1 MQETR
6 AFRRSLIANKII
18 NIGLLR
24 LWAKK
29 KFELTLKTL
38 TQISRTKTQ
47 SYGFS
52 HVFFSSSNKKGTIF
66 VIFLF
71 IEFVNEVFI
80 DEIIVLE
87 SLPRR

>member
-29 KFELTLKTL
+29 NFELTLKTL

-52 HVFFSSSNKKGTIF
+52 HVYFLLRTKK
-66 VIFLF
+66 
-71 IEFVNEVFI
+71 
-80 DEIIVLE
+80 
-87 SLPRR
+87 

>member
-29 KFELTLKTL
+29 KNFELTLKTL

-52 HVFFSSSNKKGTIF
+52 HVYFLLRTKK
-66 VIFLF
+66 
-71 IEFVNEVFI
+71 
-80 DEIIVLE
+80 
-87 SLPRR
+87 